1 MGMRASKL
9 LPALL
14 LTVCTYAGAD
24 NETDVVDILTCNL
37 KGGDQHFSDAAQALE
52 ARAKSDGNG
61 GYRIEG
67 PFRLGEL
74 CIRNAHFAGAFGV
87 FMASA
92 SLCSG
97 DAKPFIDFLKTR
109 QSKLTLKA
117 PPPGVISAFEAPNF
131 GVSLFRGEPSLR
143 AEVNNPASKRL
154 SYSCAYAGSGPQ

>member
-14 LTVCTYAGAD
+14 LTVCAYAGAD
-24 NETDVVDILTCNL
+24 NETDFVDILTCNL

-67 PFRLGEL
+67 PFHLGEL
-74 CIRNAHFAGAFGV
+74 CIRNANFAGSFGV

-97 DAKPFIDFLKTR
+97 DAKPLIDFLRTR
-109 QSKLTLKA
+109 QSKLISKA
-117 PPPGVISAFEAPNF
+117 PPSLGVISVFEAPNF
-131 GVSLFRGEPSLR
+131 GVSLFYGEPSLR
-143 AEVNNPASKRL
+143 VETNPKSKRL
-154 SYSCAYAGSGPQ
+154 SYFCIYAGSGPQ